1 MGLELKDVLSALA
14 ILSAAI
20 IAIVGWSKAAAKD
33 RNQHLFQR
41 RLEKRIA
48 MLNDVIEAVTPIINR
63 AKSSEQDPELVTKL
77 SKANLSIQLYGYRDE
92 ISKYQDMINALEK
105 GDNPLLLTA
114 LQALVP
120 TIQAKI
126 RSELGY
132 FVDEVDVSAKFDRR
146 LDT

>member
-1 MGLELKDVLSALA
+1 LGLELKDVLSALA

-41 RLEKRIA
+41 RLEKRIT
-48 MLNDVIEAVTPIINR
+48 MLNDVIEAVTLLLTQSKPN
-63 AKSSEQDPELVTKL
+63 EENPELLAKL
-77 SKANLSIQLYGYRDE
+77 SRANLSIQLYGYRDE
-92 ISKYQDMINALEK
+92 ISKYEDMNNALIQK
-105 GDNPLLLTA
+105 DMPLLNNA

-120 TIQAKI
+120 TIRAKI

-132 FVDEVDVSAKFDRR
+132 SVDEVDVSAKFDRR
-146 LDT
+146 LDS

>member
-41 RLEKRIA
+41 RLEKRIT
-48 MLNDVIEAVTPIINR
+48 MLNDVIEAVTLLVAQSKPNEENPDLL
-63 AKSSEQDPELVTKL
+63 AKLAR
-77 SKANLSIQLYGYRDE
+77 ANLSIQLYGYRDE
-92 ISKYQDMINALEK
+92 ISKYEDMNNALIQK
-105 GDNPLLLTA
+105 DMPLLNSA
-114 LQALVP
+114 LQKLVP
-120 TIQAKI
+120 TIRAKI

-132 FVDEVDVSAKFDRR
+132 SIDEVDVSAKFDRR
-146 LDT
+146 